1 MSQKYNIIF
10 YAIIVA
16 LALVLPSQVV
26 AQEDACSFIQ
36 DVNERVNCEAQ
47 PFPRPC
53 DIIQNVNDRENC
65 KKFNNRMATG
75 MSSDTPPP
83 PRTRNGTS

>member
-16 LALVLPSQVV
+16 LVFVLPSQAV
-26 AQEDACSFIQ
+26 AVEDACSFIQ
-36 DVNERVNCEAQ
+36 DVNERVSCEAK

-53 DIIQNVNDRENC
+53 GVISNVNDRENC
-65 KKFNNRMATG
+65 KKFNERIGGGTIR
-75 MSSDTPPP
+75 SD
-83 PRTRNGTS
+83 

>member
-1 MSQKYNIIF
+1 MLKDESMSQKYNIIF
-10 YAIIVA
+10 SAIIVA
-16 LALVLPSQVV
+16 LVLVLPGQVV

-36 DVNERVNCEAQ
+36 DVNERVACEAQ

-65 KKFNNRMATG
+65 KKVCYKIFKGVKPLLKT
-75 MSSDTPPP
+75 
-83 PRTRNGTS
+83 